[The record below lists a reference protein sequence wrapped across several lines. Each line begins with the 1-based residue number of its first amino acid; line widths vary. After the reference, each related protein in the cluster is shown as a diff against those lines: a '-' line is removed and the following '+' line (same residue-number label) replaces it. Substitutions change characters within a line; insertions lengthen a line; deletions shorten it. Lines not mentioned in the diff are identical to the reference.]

1 MPIFSQIPKDHVE
14 VVLSNQAR
22 TINNI
27 TKMVS
32 LQSVLRCS
40 SGTRL
45 LPMEDM
51 VHLIQRTLL
60 HADADMF
67 PNIRLLRS
75 INCMFPVS
83 SSEAE
88 RSFPVL
94 RTHLC
99 NRMAL
104 TLMSLN
110 ANLDIDLK
118 KIVAR
123 KFSVS
128 SSEAERS
135 FSVLRRIKTH
145 LRNRMGEDCINVNE
159 SQRHR
164 PKEMVARFI
173 KQKSVQIF
181 VITTTNCCGV
191 ERMIVDL

>member
-1 MPIFSQIPKDHVE
+1 MPIFSQIPKDAVE

-88 RSFPVL
+88 RSF
-94 RTHLC
+94 
-99 NRMAL
+99 
-104 TLMSLN
+104 
-110 ANLDIDLK
+110 
-118 KIVAR
+118 
-123 KFSVS
+123 
-128 SSEAERS
+128 
-135 FSVLRRIKTH
+135 SVLRRTKTH

-164 PKEMVARFI
+164 PKEIVARFI

-191 ERMIVDL
+191 ECMIVDL